1 MTHQT
6 GSRSKVV
13 GYRYGAQRFDLVRV
27 EQLLQAALNN
37 GVVTQFVAKRYVDED
52 VIWFNGR
59 PCKALRAVRNEVLAS
74 REPLL

>member
-1 MTHQT
+1 MRHTSH
-6 GSRSKVV
+6 GCV
-13 GYRYGAQRFDLVRV
+13 GCQP
-27 EQLLQAALNN
+27 EKHALNN